1 MKSGPISVERSPAIP
16 FHFWWIRKLYS
27 LPLKSDWRV
36 WLHSKTC
43 AFLQHFLE
51 PSGHSLLFVTF
62 LDHFWNFDLF
72 LFYLSLSEKK
82 SLLVPAWMVKVR
94 SFGLGR
100 PQMSGW
106 IFRQKPILK
115 NRLSK
120 RPNRSSRTPVYEI
133 IFLKYFSTAFW
144 ISARSWQTMTF
155 CFRRNGPV
163 SVFGHQKQNKAK
175 HQNQKPS
182 VHIKHSDE

>member
-1 MKSGPISVERSPAIP
+1 MHISSTFLGI
-16 FHFWWIRKLYS
+16 FWPQPPLCNFPGSFLKLWSFSILSFLIRK
-27 LPLKSDWRV
+27 KS
-36 WLHSKTC
+36 
-43 AFLQHFLE
+43 
-51 PSGHSLLFVTF
+51 P
-62 LDHFWNFDLF
+62 
-72 LFYLSLSEKK
+72 
-82 SLLVPAWMVKVR
+82 LVPAWMVKVR
-94 SFGLGR
+94 SFGSGR

-120 RPNRSSRTPVYEI
+120 RPNCSSRTPVYEI
-133 IFLKYFSTAFW
+133 IFLKYFSTAVW